1 MEKKFKGLPT
11 PLQNKIWVARVYVEC
26 VFARGLCNSL
36 KESKKRK
43 KEDGGEKYFTRRILD
58 KQ

>member
-11 PLQNKIWVARVYVEC
+11 PLQNKIWVACVLVEYVS
-26 VFARGLCNSL
+26 ARGLCNSL
-36 KESKKRK
+36 KESKKK
-43 KEDGGEKYFTRRILD
+43 KEDGGEKYFTRRIFD